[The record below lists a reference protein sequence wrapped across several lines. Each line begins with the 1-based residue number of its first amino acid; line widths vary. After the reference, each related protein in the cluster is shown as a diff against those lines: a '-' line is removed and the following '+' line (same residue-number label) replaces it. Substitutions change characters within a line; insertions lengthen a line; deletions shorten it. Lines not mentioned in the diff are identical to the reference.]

1 MLTDLLANR
10 RIPGEIR
17 KTLRPTLEPPDAAV
31 LSSFFYANEEITIDE
46 VLFSFV
52 LFFFFNLKR
61 VN

>member
-31 LSSFFYANEEITIDE
+31 LSSFFYANEEVTIDE
-46 VLFSFV
+46 VYFSVFFSS
-52 LFFFFNLKR
+52 FFF
-61 VN
+61 